1 MHREFRGTFIRDI
14 TVPASEIAF
23 IRNLQFEVPE
33 GRNGRLCQGGMFS
46 RSLGLRQNP
55 LPETIMNK
63 FGVRRFTPFVGGT
76 ILKKLK
82 GVTVQFIEIV

>member
-1 MHREFRGTFIRDI
+1 
-14 TVPASEIAF
+14 
-23 IRNLQFEVPE
+23 
-33 GRNGRLCQGGMFS
+33 MFS